1 MRLALYRK
9 RWDWMITL
17 SALCLVLIGAV
28 SIYSATQVHLGGH
41 SGYFSRHLVYLGL
54 ASVVFLVF
62 LFLPLRLW
70 EDWSYLVF
78 GLAIVC
84 LIIVLAFGVESHG
97 ARRWF
102 QLAGTRF
109 QPSEF
114 AKLAFIA
121 ALARYLAGKR
131 LDPTRI
137 GSLAS
142 IFGLLA
148 LPTVLVLKQP
158 DLGTAAAFPALA
170 LPMLIFAGVPRVLLF
185 VIVSPILGFLLLKS
199 MVLWSIFLV
208 VSVFIFWRSRLS
220 VVWLVLFLAL
230 HVTLHVGAPHAIQ
243 TLHPYQQ
250 ARINTFFD
258 PGADPSGSGYQVLQ
272 SKIAIGSGQMF
283 GKGYLQGSQKAL
295 AFLPQQHTD
304 FIFSVLGEEWGF
316 FGGAL
321 VVFLFGLLVFRSIQV
336 GVHHRNPFASLL
348 AVGIA
353 GLLVYHAAVNM
364 AMTMGLFPVTGL
376 PLPMLSYGGSFL
388 LTIAASVGLLANVAV
403 HRYDH

>member
-9 RWDWMITL
+9 RWDWMISL
-17 SALCLVLIGAV
+17 SALCLVLIGSI
-28 SIYSATQVHLGGH
+28 SIYSATQVHLGGQA
-41 SGYFSRHLVYLGL
+41 GYFSRHLVYLGL
-54 ASVVFLVF
+54 ASVTFLIF

-70 EDWSYLVF
+70 EDWAYLAF
-78 GLAIVC
+78 GASLVM
-84 LIIVLAFGVESHG
+84 LVLVLAFGVESHG

-102 QLAGTRF
+102 QLPGTRI

-131 LDPTRI
+131 VDPTRVTA
-137 GSLAS
+137 LAT
-142 IFGLLA
+142 IFGLIV
-148 LPTVLVLKQP
+148 LPLVLILEQP

-170 LPMLIFAGVPRVLLF
+170 LPMLIFGGVPRVLLF
-185 VIVSPILGFLLLKS
+185 VLVSPILGLLLLKT
-199 MVLWSIFLV
+199 VALWWIFMA
-208 VSVFIFWRSRLS
+208 VSVLVFWRSRLS
-220 VVWLVLFLAL
+220 VVWLVLFLILHAAL
-230 HVTLHVGAPHAIQ
+230 HLGAPHAIG

-272 SKIAIGSGQMF
+272 SKIAIGSGEVF

-316 FGGAL
+316 AGGA
-321 VVFLFGLLVFRSIQV
+321 VVILLFAMLVFRAIQV
-336 GVHHRNPFASLL
+336 AVQHRNPFASLL

-353 GLLVYHAAVNM
+353 GLLVFHAAVNM

-388 LTIAASVGLLANVAV
+388 LTIAACVGLLANVAV